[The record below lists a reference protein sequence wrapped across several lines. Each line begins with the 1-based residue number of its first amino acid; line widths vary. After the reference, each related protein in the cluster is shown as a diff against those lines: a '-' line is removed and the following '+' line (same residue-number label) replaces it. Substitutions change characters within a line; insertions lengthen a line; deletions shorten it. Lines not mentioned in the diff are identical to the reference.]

1 MSLQPREW
9 AAELGPAAMDYT
21 FLWSRE
27 SGSSAWTLNFHHSTG
42 HEVLEVP
49 KICWKS
55 EGPKPV
61 FKVCLLSHV
70 LPSLDVFPRMFK
82 TPPTFLICRLWFY
95 RPDPADLS
103 LEPVQDCGVGLH
115 KIFPTSSV
123 SSPCLQCQAGMAAVE
138 SKAWKAHSS
147 GQIARVLWH
156 KWWSH
161 HPSCTWIEG
170 TFGIQSPV
178 CWDEGT
184 RVLANDW
191 TQSLVSLQT
200 YAVDKAKTRSK
211 IIKM

>member
-82 TPPTFLICRLWFY
+82 TPPTFLICDCDSTDLTQQICPWSLSKTVEWVCTRSSQ
-95 RPDPADLS
+95 PPAS
-103 LEPVQDCGVGLH
+103 LL
-115 KIFPTSSV
+115 
-123 SSPCLQCQAGMAAVE
+123 
-138 SKAWKAHSS
+138 
-147 GQIARVLWH
+147 
-156 KWWSH
+156 
-161 HPSCTWIEG
+161 
-170 TFGIQSPV
+170 PV
-178 CWDEGT
+178 CSARQAWQLLSQRHGKLTVLDRLLEFCGT
-184 RVLANDW
+184 NDGPITPRAHGLKVPLGSRV
-191 TQSLVSLQT
+191 QSVGMRGREYWQMTELRALFHYKPMQ
-200 YAVDKAKTRSK
+200 
-211 IIKM
+211 